1 MSVTELAYAGLEEAI
16 NQRLALDPAAKERMG
31 QLHGRVIALEL
42 RGFDTTLFFIPA
54 PDRLQLLARH
64 EGEPDCTLGGTP
76 GTLLQMLQGTDKEG
90 TAAIPKEV
98 SLSGDRELAQRFV
111 TILQT
116 AEVNW
121 ERHLSRYTGELIA
134 QEVGRLVRGGMAW
147 GEHIADTLGEELRM
161 MLQERNG
168 ALPSRDEVTAF
179 LADVDRLRDRVERLE
194 RRINRISGNPD
205 QGGSV

>member
-42 RGFDTTLFFIPA
+42 QGLDTTLFFIPG
-54 PDRLQLLARH
+54 PDRLQLLSRH
-64 EGEPDCTLGGTP
+64 EGEPECTLSGTP
-76 GTLLQMLQGTDKEG
+76 GTMLQMLQGAKEG
-90 TAAIPKEV
+90 TPVIPEEV
-98 SLSGDRELAQRFV
+98 ALSGDKELAQRFV

-116 AEVNW
+116 AEVDW

-147 GEHIADTLGEELRM
+147 GEHIADTLGAELRM
-161 MLQERNG
+161 MLQEQSG
-168 ALPSRDEVTAF
+168 PLPGRDEIAAF
-179 LADVDRLRDRVERLE
+179 MADVEHLRDRVERLE
-194 RRINRISGNPD
+194 ERINRLSGNPD
-205 QGGSV
+205 QGGSA

>member
-16 NQRLALDPAAKERMG
+16 NQRLALNPAAKERMG

-42 RGFDTTLFFIPA
+42 QGFNTTLFFIPA

-76 GTLLQMLQGTDKEG
+76 GTLLQMLQEPKEG
-90 TAAIPKEV
+90 ATLIPEEIT
-98 SLSGDRELAQRFV
+98 LSGDRELAQRFI
-111 TILQT
+111 TILRT
-116 AEVNW
+116 AEVDW

-147 GEHIADTLGEELRM
+147 GEHIADTLGAELRM
-161 MLQERNG
+161 MLQERSG
-168 ALPSRDEVTAF
+168 PLPGRDEIASF
-179 LADVDRLRDRVERLE
+179 LADVDRVRERVEQLE
-194 RRINRISGNPD
+194 QRINNLSGNSD
-205 QGGSV
+205 QGGSA